1 MNKNI
6 YIVHQKIVIPTKV
19 GIYKPNLSVEYR
31 GYGSDK
37 IGLFGL
43 RNQYFIFIAI
53 CLIFFSYNMN
63 LFSAQP
69 VRLKNADS
77 LVGISLENNSVRNFI
92 GNVMFEQG
100 EITLQ
105 CDTAIQFIEANNVEL
120 RGNVIISKNKMV
132 ITSNWINYLGNSKNA
147 YAKNNIKIQDTSN
160 TLIAKRGEYN
170 FETNIAHFYEDVSI
184 ENDSLLIKSDE
195 LINNTEND
203 ESVAYGDVR
212 VFGKKN
218 KSTIVSDTLH
228 HKPKDFFILA
238 YGNAGLFYIDTLKS
252 DSNKVEMDTLM
263 IFSDTFFA
271 NQVKDNEIYQFLNN
285 VEILK
290 GNLYSKCQKAEYT
303 ATREKFELTGE
314 PIVWYDSLQLFADT
328 IEVKFPNQKIEYI
341 KLHNNSF
348 SVSNSDTLGIGKIDQ
363 ISGRDIDIFFKDDS
377 ISVLISKEKAQSLY
391 FIIGED
397 GESGAQKSGADSIS
411 IYFENNDVAN
421 IVWKNSAYI
430 EFYPENIFP
439 ISLNEYYLP
448 KFKTSYDKP
457 RRRDYPAK

>member
-1 MNKNI
+1 MNNNINRVPDKN
-6 YIVHQKIVIPTKV
+6 VIPTKV
-19 GIYKPNLSVEYR
+19 EIHNT
-31 GYGSDK
+31 
-37 IGLFGL
+37 
-43 RNQYFIFIAI
+43 YFIIIAF
-53 CLIFFSYNMN
+53 CLIFFSDNIN

-92 GNVMFEQG
+92 GNVVFEQG
-100 EITLQ
+100 EITLK

-132 ITSNWINYLGNSKNA
+132 ITSNWINYIGNSKNA
-147 YAKNNIKIQDTSN
+147 YAKNKIKIQDTSN

-203 ESVAYGDVR
+203 ESVAYGKVR

-218 KSTIVSDTLH
+218 RSVIVSDTLH
-228 HKPKDFFILA
+228 HKPKDYFILA

-285 VEILK
+285 VEIIK

-391 FIIGED
+391 FITGED

-411 IYFENNDVAN
+411 IYFENNDVSN

-439 ISLNEYYLP
+439 LSLNEYYLP

-457 RRRDYPAK
+457 KRREYPKK